1 MFKHLLIIAGL
12 GLSVSAAQAQATNF
26 KRVAEQFYAKG
37 DYYSAAHYFEKYLS
51 GKTPAH
57 SGYNAYVVQKQG
69 SALINHNDLGGLDG
83 NLLFRMGDCYYN
95 LNDFIH
101 AEQWYKLLLQKDSTT
116 FPLAR
121 YYYGICLRANGNYRI
136 AAKELNRFVQENTE
150 GEQYSKQA
158 QQEIDNCTF
167 IQQQYTNGPT
177 GIKIERLNN
186 NVNKEGANYAASW
199 LNSNTLAFTSTRA
212 EGNLNALYTAA
223 YQNDAFGKV
232 EKINVSAPRNTQQG
246 TPTFTPDGSRMFF
259 TGWIVKS
266 GKKLSAI
273 YMSEQHDGR
282 WSEPV
287 LIDGKLSEQSFN
299 SRQPMVTPDGKFL
312 LFSSDRSDG
321 IGGFDIWYAPLDSKG
336 MPGQVTNLGPAIN
349 TTGDEEAPFYHAP
362 TQSLVFASN
371 GRTGMG
377 GFDLYSSTGNFT
389 GSWTVSLNLGYPVN
403 SEKDDIYFVSRG
415 KGLLED
421 AIFSTDRASLCCL
434 ELFSIHKNYHQVF
447 TGVVID
453 CDSKQPLE
461 GAIVTAKDPRG
472 NEVATIKTQA
482 GGRYTIQT
490 DAGMALQISG
500 TQDDY
505 QSGLLTAYPSKGDT
519 VYAQE
524 LCLAK
529 KPDPF
534 KNKTEVTYQIVFEL
548 KTEIAKE
555 SYPYLDLIAAYLKA
569 NPTVVLEIDVHTDG
583 LGSVKSNEFLSKG
596 RANACAEYLINAG
609 VSPRQLSPK
618 GFGECCP
625 IEKETTPDGK
635 DIPEAREKNRRVVF
649 KMLNN
654 GATIN
659 NGTPIT
665 NGTQNT
671 N

>member
-1 MFKHLLIIAGL
+1 MFKHILIIAGL
-12 GLSVSAAQAQATNF
+12 GVAAVTANAQATNF

-51 GKTPAH
+51 GKTPSH

-69 SALINHNDLGGLDG
+69 AALINHNDLGGLDG
-83 NLLFRMGDCYYN
+83 NLLYHMGDCYYN
-95 LNDFIH
+95 LNDYIH
-101 AEQWYKLLLQKDSTT
+101 AEQWYKLLLKKDSTT

-121 YYYGICLRANGNYRI
+121 YYYGICLRANGNYPI
-136 AAKELNRFVQENTE
+136 AQQELNKFIQENNV
-150 GEQYSKQA
+150 GETYTKAA
-158 QQEIDNCTF
+158 QQEIDNCAF
-167 IQQQYTNGPT
+167 IQQQLSNGPT

-186 NVNKEGANYAASW
+186 NINKEGANYAASW

-212 EGNLNALYTAA
+212 EGYSNALYSAA
-223 YQNDAFGKV
+223 LQDGGFGKA
-232 EKINVSAPRNTQQG
+232 EKINVAAPRNTHLG
-246 TPTFTPDGSRMFF
+246 TPAFTPDGSKMFF
-259 TGWIVKS
+259 TSWMVKN
-266 GKKLSAI
+266 GKKISAI
-273 YMSEQHDGR
+273 YMSERNGDR

-287 LIDGKLSEQSFN
+287 VIDGKLSEQSFN
-299 SRQPMVTPDGKFL
+299 SRQPQVTPDGKYL

-321 IGGFDIWYAPLDSKG
+321 IGGFDIWYATLDSKG
-336 MPGQVTNLGPAIN
+336 MPTQITNMGPAIN
-349 TTGDEEAPFYHAP
+349 TTGNEEAPFYHGGS
-362 TQSLVFASN
+362 QSLVFASN

-377 GFDLYSSTGNFT
+377 GFDLYSSTGYFS
-389 GSWTVSLNLGYPVN
+389 GSWTVALNLGYPVN
-403 SEKDDIYFVSRG
+403 SEKDDIYFVGRG

-421 AIFSTDRASLCCL
+421 ALISSDRFSLCCL
-434 ELFSIHKNYHQVF
+434 ELFSVTKNYHQVF
-447 TGVVID
+447 TGVVLD
-453 CDSKQPLE
+453 CSTKQPLE

-490 DAGMALQISG
+490 DAGIALQISG
-500 TQDDY
+500 TQDEY
-505 QSGLLTAYPSKGDT
+505 QSGLLMAYPSKGDT
-519 VYAQE
+519 VHAQE
-524 LCLAK
+524 LCLTK

-555 SYPYLDLIAAYLKA
+555 SYPYLDLIADYLKA
-569 NPTVVLEIDVHTDG
+569 NPAVVLEINVHTDG

-609 VSPRQLSPK
+609 VSPKQLSPR

-649 KMLNN
+649 KMIND
-654 GATIN
+654 GTPAN
-659 NGTPIT
+659 NGTPIINGAQRT
-665 NGTQNT
+665 N
-671 N
+671 

>member
-1 MFKHLLIIAGL
+1 MIAGL
-12 GLSVSAAQAQATNF
+12 GMATAAANAQATNF

-51 GKTPAH
+51 GKTPSH

-69 SALINHNDLGGLDG
+69 AALINPNDLGGLDG
-83 NLLFRMGDCYYN
+83 NLLYHMGDCYFN
-95 LNDFIH
+95 LNDYIH
-101 AEQWYKLLLQKDSTT
+101 AEQWYKILLKKDSTT

-121 YYYGICLRANGNYRI
+121 YYYGICLRANGNYPI
-136 AAKELNRFVQENTE
+136 AQQELNKFMQENNV
-150 GEQYSKQA
+150 GDSYSKSA
-158 QQEIDNCTF
+158 QQEIDNCVF
-167 IQQQYTNGPT
+167 IQQQLSNGPT

-186 NVNKEGANYAASW
+186 NINKEGANYAASW

-212 EGNLNALYTAA
+212 EGYNNALYSAA
-223 YQNDAFGKV
+223 YQDGGFGKV
-232 EKINVSAPRNTQQG
+232 EKINVAAPRNTHLG
-246 TPTFTPDGSRMFF
+246 TPAFTPDGSKMFF
-259 TGWIVKS
+259 TSWMVKN

-273 YMSEQHDGR
+273 YMSERNGDR

-287 LIDGKLSEQSFN
+287 IIDGKLSEQSFN
-299 SRQPMVTPDGKFL
+299 SRQPQVTPDGKYL

-321 IGGFDIWYAPLDSKG
+321 IGGFDIWYASLDSKG
-336 MPGQVTNLGPAIN
+336 MPAQITNMGPAIN
-349 TTGDEEAPFYHAP
+349 TTGDEEAPFFHGGS
-362 TQSLVFASN
+362 QSLVFASN

-377 GFDLYSSTGNFT
+377 GFDLYSSTGYFS
-389 GSWTVSLNLGYPVN
+389 GSWTVALNLGYPVN
-403 SEKDDIYFVSRG
+403 SEKDDIYFVGRG

-421 AIFSTDRASLCCL
+421 ALISSDRFSLCCL
-434 ELFSIHKNYHQVF
+434 ELFSVTKNYHQVF
-447 TGVVID
+447 TGVVLD
-453 CDSKQPLE
+453 CDTKQPLE

-472 NEVATIKTQA
+472 NEVAIIKTQA

-490 DAGMALQISG
+490 DAGIALQISG
-500 TQDDY
+500 HQDDY
-505 QSGLLTAYPSKGDT
+505 QNGLLTAYPSKGDT

-569 NPTVVLEIDVHTDG
+569 NPAVVLEINVHTDG

-609 VSPRQLSPK
+609 VLPRQLSPR

-649 KMLNN
+649 KMINDGSPVNN
-654 GATIN
+654 GN
-659 NGTPIT
+659 PII
-665 NGTQNT
+665 NGTQRT

>member
-1 MFKHLLIIAGL
+1 MFKHILIIAGL
-12 GLSVSAAQAQATNF
+12 GMAAVVANAQATNF

-51 GKTPAH
+51 GKTPSH

-69 SALINHNDLGGLDG
+69 ATLINTNDLGGLDG
-83 NLLFRMGDCYYN
+83 TLLSHMGDCYFN
-95 LNDFIH
+95 LNDYIH
-101 AEQWYKLLLQKDSTT
+101 AEQWYKLLLKKDSST

-121 YYYGICLRANGNYRI
+121 YYYGICLRANGNYPI
-136 AAKELNRFVQENTE
+136 AQQELNKFIQENNV
-150 GEQYSKQA
+150 GDQYSKTA
-158 QQEIDNCTF
+158 QQEIDNCVY
-167 IQQQYTNGPT
+167 IQQQLSNGPT
-177 GIKIERLNN
+177 GIKIERLNSN
-186 NVNKEGANYAASW
+186 INKEGANYAASW
-199 LNSNTLAFTSTRA
+199 LNNNTLAFTSTRA
-212 EGNLNALYTAA
+212 EGFNNALYSAS
-223 YQNDAFGKV
+223 YNEGGFGKV
-232 EKINVSAPRNTQQG
+232 EKINVAAPRNTHLG
-246 TPTFTPDGSRMFF
+246 TPAFTPDGSKMFF
-259 TGWIVKS
+259 TSWMVKN
-266 GKKLSAI
+266 GRKLSAI
-273 YMSEQHDGR
+273 YMSERNGDR

-287 LIDGKLSEQSFN
+287 VIDGKLSEQSFN
-299 SRQPMVTPDGKFL
+299 SRQPQVTPDGKYL

-321 IGGFDIWYAPLDSKG
+321 IGGFDIWYAPLDGGKLGSI
-336 MPGQVTNLGPAIN
+336 TNMGPAVN
-349 TTGDEEAPFYHAP
+349 TTGDEEAPFYHGGS
-362 TQSLVFASN
+362 QSLVFASN

-377 GFDLYSSTGNFT
+377 GFDLYSSAGNFS
-389 GSWTVSLNLGYPVN
+389 GSWTVALNLGYPVN
-403 SEKDDIYFVSRG
+403 SEKDDIYFVGRG

-421 AIFSTDRASLCCL
+421 ALISSDRFSLCCL
-434 ELFSIHKNYHQVF
+434 ELFSVTKNYHQVF
-447 TGVVID
+447 TGIVID
-453 CDSKQPLE
+453 CASKQPLE

-490 DAGMALQISG
+490 DAGIALQISG
-500 TQDDY
+500 RQDDY
-505 QSGLLTAYPSKGDT
+505 QNGLLTAYPSKGDT

-524 LCLAK
+524 LCLTK

-534 KNKTEVTYQIVFEL
+534 KDKKEVTYQIVFEL

-649 KMLNN
+649 KMINDGTPVNN
-654 GATIN
+654 GN
-659 NGTPIT
+659 PII
-665 NGTQNT
+665 NGTQTT